1 MLAPAAALG
10 SRCRHNAIDY
20 WMLYGRALA
29 PVGVPAVYKGIAQ
42 EPTTASWSSCSRQ
55 SKSKAWSED
64 EVTSRRLNLINY
76 CNIVDNIRVF
86 EFRFELLPQLLP
98 SVITSK

>member
-1 MLAPAAALG
+1 MKSKTIKKANRSKSRKMLAPAAALG

-55 SKSKAWSED
+55 SRVKY
-64 EVTSRRLNLINY
+64 EV
-76 CNIVDNIRVF
+76 
-86 EFRFELLPQLLP
+86 
-98 SVITSK
+98 KMK